1 MNITIKEM
9 ILKVKKI
16 NDTQYVREVYDLR
29 GNLVWAGSA
38 QYYIYQGLEVIDE
51 NRMNELIEQ
60 MKQLPSFNIVG
71 VQNDFDSYQQ

>member
-29 GNLVWAGSA
+29 GNLVWTGGN
-38 QYYIYQGLEVIDE
+38 QYYVYHGLEVMDE
-51 NRMNELIEQ
+51 QKMNELIDQ
-60 MKQLPSFNIVG
+60 MKQLPSFNIVE
-71 VQNDFDSYQQ
+71 VQNDFQTQQ